1 MGVEQQKF
9 SSSKLK
15 NFGYRIYKLKKD
27 GILFNLGLKE
37 LEDFII
43 PPENLIDKNISFI
56 DWLKLNK
63 ENKIILKIFSILK
76 RNFRTIEINNN
87 NNNND
92 IILGATIRFENYINA
107 IKKCLH
113 VIKIKEN
120 SFSQLKLKLEENN
133 DFLIAIQPKGKEI
146 QSLNVSNK
154 NPLNYFSQLIKENK
168 GNECD
173 FFIYNINKG
182 AKIINATIENN
193 KNFSL
198 GCDVAFGALH
208 YFPNKSEMNLN
219 DELKGLKDEDEKEEI
234 EMNINYNV

>member
-1 MGVEQQKF
+1 MGVEQSNF

-87 NNNND
+87 NNND
-92 IILGATIRFENYINA
+92 KILGATIRFENYINA

-193 KNFSL
+193 NNFSL

-219 DELKGLKDEDEKEEI
+219 DELKGLKDDDEKEEI

>member
-87 NNNND
+87 NNND
-92 IILGATIRFENYINA
+92 KILGATIRFENYINA

-120 SFSQLKLKLEENN
+120 SFSQLKLKLEEND

-193 KNFSL
+193 NNFSL

>member
-1 MGVEQQKF
+1 M
-9 SSSKLK
+9 
-15 NFGYRIYKLKKD
+15 
-27 GILFNLGLKE
+27 
-37 LEDFII
+37 
-43 PPENLIDKNISFI
+43 
-56 DWLKLNK
+56 
-63 ENKIILKIFSILK
+63 
-76 RNFRTIEINNN
+76 
-87 NNNND
+87 
-92 IILGATIRFENYINA
+92 
-107 IKKCLH
+107 H

-120 SFSQLKLKLEENN
+120 SFSQLILKLEENN

-193 KNFSL
+193 NNFSL

-219 DELKGLKDEDEKEEI
+219 DELKGLKDDDEKEEI

>member
-87 NNNND
+87 NNND
-92 IILGATIRFENYINA
+92 KILGATIRFENYINA
-107 IKKCLH
+107 IKKVLH

-120 SFSQLKLKLEENN
+120 SFSQLKLKLEEND

-154 NPLNYFSQLIKENK
+154 NPLNYFSQLIK
-168 GNECD
+168 
-173 FFIYNINKG
+173 
-182 AKIINATIENN
+182 KI
-193 KNFSL
+193 K
-198 GCDVAFGALH
+198 
-208 YFPNKSEMNLN
+208 EMNVIFLYII
-219 DELKGLKDEDEKEEI
+219 LIKEQKL
-234 EMNINYNV
+234 

>member
-87 NNNND
+87 NNND
-92 IILGATIRFENYINA
+92 KILGATIRFENYINA

-193 KNFSL
+193 NNFSL

>member
-193 KNFSL
+193 NNFSL

>member
-1 MGVEQQKF
+1 MGVEQSNF

-43 PPENLIDKNISFI
+43 PPENLINKNISFI

-63 ENKIILKIFSILK
+63 ENKITLRIFSILK

-87 NNNND
+87 NND
-92 IILGATIRFENYINA
+92 KILGATIRFENYINA
-107 IKKCLH
+107 N

-168 GNECD
+168 GNECE

-193 KNFSL
+193 NNFSL

-219 DELKGLKDEDEKEEI
+219 DELKGLKDDDEKEEI

>member
-1 MGVEQQKF
+1 MGVEQSNF

-43 PPENLIDKNISFI
+43 PPENLINKNISFI

-63 ENKIILKIFSILK
+63 ENKITLRIFSILK

-87 NNNND
+87 ND
-92 IILGATIRFENYINA
+92 KILGATIRFENYINA
-107 IKKCLH
+107 IKKVLH

-120 SFSQLKLKLEENN
+120 SFSQLILKLEENN

-146 QSLNVSNK
+146 QSLNDVIDSGY
-154 NPLNYFSQLIKENK
+154 PRMFQIK
-168 GNECD
+168 
-173 FFIYNINKG
+173 I
-182 AKIINATIENN
+182 
-193 KNFSL
+193 
-198 GCDVAFGALH
+198 
-208 YFPNKSEMNLN
+208 P
-219 DELKGLKDEDEKEEI
+219 
-234 EMNINYNV
+234 

>member
-76 RNFRTIEINNN
+76 RNFRTIEINND
-87 NNNND
+87 NNND
-92 IILGATIRFENYINA
+92 KILGATIRFENYINA

-120 SFSQLKLKLEENN
+120 SFSQLKLKLEEND

-193 KNFSL
+193 NNFSL

-219 DELKGLKDEDEKEEI
+219 DELKGLKEEDEKEEI

>member
-43 PPENLIDKNISFI
+43 PPENLINKNLSFI

-63 ENKIILKIFSILK
+63 DNKITLRIFSILK

-87 NNNND
+87 ND
-92 IILGATIRFENYINA
+92 KILGATIRFENYINA
-107 IKKCLH
+107 IKKVLH

-120 SFSQLKLKLEENN
+120 SFSQLILKLEENN
-133 DFLIAIQPKGKEI
+133 DYLIAIKPEKDDILSLNSKNDITPLDLFTEMIKFNIGKECEF
-146 QSLNVSNK
+146 
-154 NPLNYFSQLIKENK
+154 Y
-168 GNECD
+168 
-173 FFIYNINKG
+173 IYNSKNG
-182 AKIINATIENN
+182 ARFVKCKIPDDE
-193 KNFSL
+193 FFEL
-198 GCDVAFGALH
+198 GCNVAYGKIH
-208 YFPNKSEMNLN
+208 EFPIDENEDKTQINGNL
-219 DELKGLKDEDEKEEI
+219 I
-234 EMNINYNV
+234 NI

>member
-1 MGVEQQKF
+1 MGVEQSNF

-43 PPENLIDKNISFI
+43 PPENLINKNLSFI

-87 NNNND
+87 NND
-92 IILGATIRFENYINA
+92 KILGATIRFENYINA
-107 IKKCLH
+107 IKKVLH

-120 SFSQLKLKLEENN
+120 SFSQLILKLEENN

-173 FFIYNINKG
+173 FFIY
-182 AKIINATIENN
+182 
-193 KNFSL
+193 
-198 GCDVAFGALH
+198 
-208 YFPNKSEMNLN
+208 
-219 DELKGLKDEDEKEEI
+219 
-234 EMNINYNV
+234 

>member
-87 NNNND
+87 NNND
-92 IILGATIRFENYINA
+92 KILGATIRFENYINA
-107 IKKCLH
+107 IKKVLH

-193 KNFSL
+193 NNFSL

-219 DELKGLKDEDEKEEI
+219 EELKGLKDEDEKEEI